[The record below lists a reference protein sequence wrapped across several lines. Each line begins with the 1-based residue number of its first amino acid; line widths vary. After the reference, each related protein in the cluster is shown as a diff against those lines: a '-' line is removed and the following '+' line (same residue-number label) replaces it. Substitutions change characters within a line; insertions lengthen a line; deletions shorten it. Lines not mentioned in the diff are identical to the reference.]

1 MVKPE
6 LTPKAKIS
14 AVEYLM
20 VTKGSGTS
28 LAFVCAGISDLAA
41 MERADVGIA
50 MGALRYGNVLTCA
63 DLSVMGD
70 DIRRIPLALRI
81 ARAVRRTALNNILV
95 ALAAKAALL
104 LLGALGIVSIWFA
117 MLCELLALCYAV
129 FLSLK
134 TFKL

>member
-1 MVKPE
+1 M
-6 LTPKAKIS
+6 
-14 AVEYLM
+14 
-20 VTKGSGTS
+20 
-28 LAFVCAGISDLAA
+28 
-41 MERADVGIA
+41 
-50 MGALRYGNVLTCA
+50 
-63 DLSVMGD
+63 
-70 DIRRIPLALRI
+70 
-81 ARAVRRTALNNILV
+81 